1 MPSITLKNIPD
12 ALYVRLK
19 RAARAHHRSLNG
31 EVLHRLETSLKTDA
45 VSAGERLERLRGV
58 QPDIPP
64 DSLSLDEILAA
75 VEEGR
80 P

>member
-12 ALYVRLK
+12 TLYTRLRK
-19 RAARAHHRSLNG
+19 AAKAHHRSLNG
-31 EVLHRLETSLKTDA
+31 EVLHRLDLSLKADA
-45 VSAGERLERLRGV
+45 VSAGERLERLRNV

-64 DSLSLDEILAA
+64 DSLSLDEMLAV